1 MTTFNQKEVLL
12 NIQYLIDKYRCSID
26 GFFTDSKTAAKDIL
40 EYLEYENILIKKDTL
55 IELNVNK
62 QSKAA

>member
-1 MTTFNQKEVLL
+1 MTNYNQKEVLL
-12 NIQYLIDKYRCSID
+12 NIEHLIDKYCCSID

-40 EYLEYENILIKKDTL
+40 EYLECENILIEKGAP
-55 IELNVNK
+55 IEFNFNE